1 MELLKKK
8 FLNIRHA
15 LMMGDS
21 PLNEVFDRYSIKR
34 LNAALAAYKET
45 PTWDDLVALMAKC
58 KKAGRFSLLSY
69 SEPYAKMHLMYLGL
83 ARTEAEAKK
92 IYDEIFI

>member
-1 MELLKKK
+1 
-8 FLNIRHA
+8 
-15 LMMGDS
+15 MGDK

-45 PTWDDLVALMAKC
+45 HSWDSLVALMAKC
-58 KKAGRFSLLSY
+58 KESPKFSPNSY
-69 SEPYAKMHLMYLGL
+69 SEPYAKMHLMHLGL

-92 IYDEIFI
+92 IYREIFI